1 MARRGEEKRPIR
13 REPTYIPIKEIVT
26 LARQGYNDS
35 TIIRELREK
44 GYTPRQINDAFNQA
58 KIKAAAGD
66 EEGEQMEPSIM
77 TTGTPAGEEE
87 EMEEGMKE
95 EMMAPAPAD
104 AGGGYGT
111 STDADAG
118 LGVGEPT
125 MEEGEGFSYPQAV
138 QYPTYESRPSTEVI
152 EEIAEEIINEK
163 WRDFKVKA
171 GDFGM
176 LRKFFEQKLK
186 SLSLRTKK
194 METSVDKI
202 NDSVMESIREYNV
215 ELKNL
220 RAQVHALEM
229 AFSKILE
236 PLVTNIRKLEEGV
249 AEKELVRLKK
259 KEVEEDLLESRLIGK
274 RKVGTR
280 KIKKRRRK

>member
-1 MARRGEEKRPIR
+1 MARRREERRPIR

-77 TTGTPAGEEE
+77 TTGTPTGEEE
-87 EMEEGMKE
+87 EIEE
-95 EMMAPAPAD
+95 EMMAPAPAPG
-104 AGGGYGT
+104 APAAAPVA
-111 STDADAG
+111 ADAG

-202 NDSVMESIREYNV
+202 NDSVMENIREYNV

-259 KEVEEDLLESRLIGK
+259 KEVEEDLLESRLIG
-274 RKVGTR
+274 RKKARTK
-280 KIKKRRRK
+280 KIKKRRK